1 MAGRAVD
8 RPGAE
13 EGGPLRWLRGG
24 MVPILFIAAF
34 LRLYGLV
41 HLSPPGLEHDEVA
54 NWLIDQ
60 QILQGNHAVYFTDA
74 YGHEAGFH
82 YLQSAFISL
91 LGDHA
96 LALRLPAAFAGL
108 LLIAVS
114 YALAQRLFDRKTAR
128 FSAALLA
135 VLFFPVF
142 YSRLGLRAITLPLV
156 SGMSAYFWWRG
167 WRNAPS
173 DSRRRQP
180 RTDFLLAGF
189 FAGLTLYTYMAARA
203 VPIFYALF
211 ILYLAIFHWPA
222 LKIRRYQILL
232 FCLIFAVI
240 AAPLTIFL
248 QTNPGAEFRISEID
262 VPLQAM
268 LSGDLQPVL
277 SNSLKILGMFGFSGD
292 PLWRQNVAHLPV
304 FDPVVA
310 VLFYLSLPIFLM
322 RLRDERYAFLLLWL
336 TTAIVPS
343 VVTIDAPS
351 SIRIINS
358 LPVLTLFPALVMHSS
373 GWLSTVINKLSTKF
387 GKSFGQFGLT
397 ILILYYIGLT
407 GWGLFWHWPRSD
419 EVQFVWQ
426 SALTQAADYLD
437 GVDHSGPVAVGGWT
451 PETMDVPTM
460 ELSLRRDDLKL
471 SYFDPT
477 SSLIIPEAAAG
488 SPVRIV
494 WPTILEMDPVF
505 VRQLSQWGALLEVRG
520 AFSLFTLP
528 AAPDIKPGYPMDGQ
542 LGGEL
547 EIVGVDV
554 LDWGESSLDLVSM
567 WQVTAISGYPKR
579 LFVQLLDG
587 DSRLLAENYAL
598 DRADSRYHAHWQPGD
613 IILQH
618 HHLPLD
624 TELVT
629 GAPKPFSL
637 RIGIYDAN
645 SCPPEPCRN
654 LLTNAGEAF
663 LLLPLDS

>member
-1 MAGRAVD
+1 M
-8 RPGAE
+8 
-13 EGGPLRWLRGG
+13 L
-24 MVPILFIAAF
+24 PILFIAAF

-114 YALAQRLFDRKTAR
+114 FALARRLFDLKTAR

-156 SGMSAYFWWRG
+156 SGVSAYFWWRG
-167 WRNAPS
+167 WRNAPGES
-173 DSRRRQP
+173 EHRRR
-180 RTDFLLAGF
+180 RTDFLLAGL
-189 FAGLTLYTYMAARA
+189 FAGLSLYTYMAARA

-211 ILYLAIFHWPA
+211 ILYLAMFHWPD
-222 LKIRRYQILL
+222 LKARRHNILL
-232 FCLIFAVI
+232 FCLIFAAI
-240 AAPLTIFL
+240 AAPLIIYL

-262 VPLQAM
+262 VPLRAM

-277 SNSLKILGMFGFSGD
+277 SNGLKIVGMFGFAGD
-292 PLWRQNVAHLPV
+292 PLWRQNVAHLPL
-304 FDPVVA
+304 FDPFVA
-310 VLFYLSLPIFLM
+310 ALFYLSLPIFLA
-322 RLRDERYAFLLLWL
+322 RLRDERYAFVMLWL
-336 TTAIVPS
+336 TTAAVPS

-358 LPVLTLFPALVMHSS
+358 LPILALFPAVVIHNS
-373 GWLSTVINKLSTKF
+373 GRLSTVINKLSTKL
-387 GKSFGQFGLT
+387 GENCGQLGLT

-407 GWGLFWHWPRSD
+407 GRALFQQWPRSD

-426 SALTQAADYLD
+426 SGLTQAAGYLD
-437 GVDHSGPVAVGGWT
+437 SVELSGPVAVGGWT

-460 ELSLRRDDLKL
+460 ELSLSREDLKL

-505 VRQLSQWGALLEVRG
+505 VWQLSQWGALLEVKG
-520 AFSLFTLP
+520 AFSLYTLP
-528 AAPDIKPGYPMDGQ
+528 AAPVIQLEYPMDAQ
-542 LGGEL
+542 LGGEV

-554 LDWGESSLDLVSM
+554 LDWGDNSLDLVSV
-567 WQVTAISGYPKR
+567 WQVKAVSEYPKR

-587 DSRLLAENYAL
+587 DGRLLAENYAL
-598 DRADSRYHAHWQPGD
+598 DRADARYQPHWQPGD
-613 IILQH
+613 MILQH
-618 HHLPLD
+618 HSLTLD
-624 TELVT
+624 QEMMTE
-629 GAPKPFSL
+629 ASKPYAL
-637 RIGIYDAN
+637 RIGIFDAN
-645 SCPPEPCRN
+645 SCPPVPCRN
-654 LLTNAGEAF
+654 LLTNAGESF
-663 LLLPLDS
+663 LILPLDS